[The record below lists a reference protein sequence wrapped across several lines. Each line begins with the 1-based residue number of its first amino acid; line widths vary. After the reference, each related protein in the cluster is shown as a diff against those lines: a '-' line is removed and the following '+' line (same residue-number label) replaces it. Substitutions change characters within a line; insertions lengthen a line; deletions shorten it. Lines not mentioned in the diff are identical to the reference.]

1 MVATALRKKDEEMRP
16 KHGPREGASNANPW
30 CIATSVFM
38 VARAMS
44 LALTFGAGPVFS
56 QPAPPPSSTPSQS
69 PAPPEPAD
77 KTKSGKFQDRIDAA
91 AQALRESNPRFKGL
105 SPKYVQERAEFVSGN
120 MLFVLLHEM
129 AHVAITQMG
138 LPVLGKMED
147 AADTFA
153 ALRLIRV
160 GSDFSRRV
168 LTDAAEGWF
177 MADRRD
183 RKTQDEVA
191 YYDEHG
197 LNQQRAYQIVCL
209 MVGFDGEKF
218 KDLAKET
225 KLPQERQDT
234 CAGDYSNV
242 AYSWDLVLKPHRR
255 APDQPKT
262 KIDVV
267 YGPAEGR
274 IATARQVASSVR
286 LLETVAGRAADDFAW
301 PAPFTLEMQSCG
313 SPNAGWDPSTHKLT
327 VCYELAGD
335 FAELYR
341 GYGDLRTDGTRI
353 ADSSKRKTIGV
364 SAFKPNR
371 QQTRHKRK
379 LGH

>member
-1 MVATALRKKDEEMRP
+1 VLL
-16 KHGPREGASNANPW
+16 
-30 CIATSVFM
+30 
-38 VARAMS
+38 S
-44 LALTFGAGPVFS
+44 LALTFSAGPVFS

-77 KTKSGKFQDRIDAA
+77 KAKSGKFQDRIDAA
-91 AQALRESNPRFKGL
+91 ALALREGNPRFKGL
-105 SPKYVQERAEFVSGN
+105 SPKYVQGLAEFVSGN

-129 AHVAITQMG
+129 AHVSITEMG
-138 LPVLGKMED
+138 LPVLGRMED

-160 GSDFSRRV
+160 GSDFSHRV

-183 RKTQDEVA
+183 RKMRDEVA

-209 MVGFDGEKF
+209 MVGFDDEKF

-242 AYSWDLVLKPHRR
+242 AYSWDFVLKPHRR

-274 IATARQVASSVR
+274 TATAQQVARSIR
-286 LLETVAGRAADDFAW
+286 LLETVAEHAADDFVW

-313 SPNAGWDPSTHKLT
+313 SPNAGWDPSTRKLT
-327 VCYELAGD
+327 VCYELARD
-335 FAELYR
+335 FAGLYR
-341 GYGDLRTDGTRI
+341 GYGDMLAGSTGI
-353 ADSSKRKTIGV
+353 ANSSKRKAIG

-371 QQTRHKRK
+371 HQTQHKRK
-379 LGH
+379 LSHSASDHRHRHRLLTLAHVPAGIAGDDVGGDIT

>member
-1 MVATALRKKDEEMRP
+1 VSPVSTRGIP
-16 KHGPREGASNANPW
+16 PRGLW
-30 CIATSVFM
+30 CVVLPFVLS
-38 VARAMS
+38 
-44 LALTFGAGPVFS
+44 FGAGPVFS
-56 QPAPPPSSTPSQS
+56 QPAPSLSSAPSRS
-69 PAPPEPAD
+69 EPAD
-77 KTKSGKFQDRIDAA
+77 KEKSGNFQSRIDAA

-105 SPKYVQERAEFVSGN
+105 SPKYVQGRAEFVSGN

-129 AHVAITQMG
+129 AHVSITQMG
-138 LPVLGKMED
+138 IPVLGRMED

-183 RKTQDEVA
+183 RKMRDEVS

-209 MVGFDGEKF
+209 MVGFDDKKF

-225 KLPQERQDT
+225 KLPEERQNT
-234 CAGDYSNV
+234 CAGDYSN
-242 AYSWDLVLKPHRR
+242 AAFSWDLVLKPHRR

-262 KIDVV
+262 TIDVV

-274 IATARQVASSVR
+274 IATARQVASSIR
-286 LLETVAGRAADDFAW
+286 LLETVAQRAADDFVW

-313 SPNAGWDPSTHKLT
+313 FPNARWDLATRKLT
-327 VCYELAGD
+327 LCYELASD

-341 GYGDLRTDGTRI
+341 GYSDVLADGTRI
-353 ADSSKRKTIGV
+353 ADSSERKTVGV

-371 QQTRHKRK
+371 QQARHKRK
-379 LGH
+379 SAIQLRNRH

>member
-1 MVATALRKKDEEMRP
+1 MDDAKAPSSLTRGALPRALRWGVVLP
-16 KHGPREGASNANPW
+16 FVLGY
-30 CIATSVFM
+30 
-38 VARAMS
+38 
-44 LALTFGAGPVFS
+44 GPVFS
-56 QPAPPPSSTPSQS
+56 QPGPSPPSAPPRS
-69 PAPPEPAD
+69 EPTDTA
-77 KTKSGKFQDRIDAA
+77 KQENFQTRIDAA

-105 SPKYVQERAEFVSGN
+105 SPKYVQGRAEFVSGN
-120 MLFVLLHEM
+120 MLFVVLHEM
-129 AHVAITQMG
+129 AHVAITEMG

-183 RKTQDEVA
+183 RKMQDEVA

-209 MVGFDGEKF
+209 MVGYDGKKF
-218 KDLAKET
+218 KDLAEET
-225 KLPQERQDT
+225 KLPQDRRDS

-242 AYSWDLVLKPHRR
+242 AFSWDLVLKPHRR

-262 KIDVV
+262 KIDIV
-267 YGPAEGR
+267 YGPAEDR
-274 IATARQVASSVR
+274 IATARQVATTIR
-286 LLETVAGRAADDFAW
+286 LLDTVAEHAADDFAW
-301 PAPFTLEMQSCG
+301 PKPFTLEMQSCG
-313 SPNAGWDPSTHKLT
+313 SPNAGWHPSTHKLT
-327 VCYELAGD
+327 LCYELAGD

-341 GYGDLRTDGTRI
+341 GYGDVRATDG
-353 ADSSKRKTIGV
+353 SKRKTVGV
-364 SAFKPNR
+364 SAFKR
-371 QQTRHKRK
+371 
-379 LGH
+379 

>member
-1 MVATALRKKDEEMRP
+1 MLSCGILIRS
-16 KHGPREGASNANPW
+16 PRLSSGVLLFVLSFGA
-30 CIATSVFM
+30 
-38 VARAMS
+38 
-44 LALTFGAGPVFS
+44 AGPVFS
-56 QPAPPPSSTPSQS
+56 QPGPSLSSAPSQS
-69 PAPPEPAD
+69 EPAD
-77 KTKSGKFQDRIDAA
+77 TAKSGNFQTRIDAA

-105 SPKYVQERAEFVSGN
+105 SPKYVQGRAEFVSGN

-129 AHVAITQMG
+129 AHVAITEMG
-138 LPVLGKMED
+138 LPVLGRMED

-183 RKTQDEVA
+183 RKMQDEVA

-209 MVGFDGEKF
+209 MVGYDDQKF

-234 CAGDYSNV
+234 CAGDYSNI

-255 APDQPKT
+255 APDQLKT
-262 KIDVV
+262 KIEVV

-274 IATARQVASSVR
+274 IATARQVATSIR
-286 LLETVAGRAADDFAW
+286 LLETVAGRAAEDFTW
-301 PAPFTLEMQSCG
+301 PNSFTLEMQSCG

-327 VCYELAGD
+327 LCYELAGD

-341 GYGDLRTDGTRI
+341 GYGDVRMDGTRL
-353 ADSSKRKTIGV
+353 ADSSERKTVGV

-379 LGH
+379 LSHSAS